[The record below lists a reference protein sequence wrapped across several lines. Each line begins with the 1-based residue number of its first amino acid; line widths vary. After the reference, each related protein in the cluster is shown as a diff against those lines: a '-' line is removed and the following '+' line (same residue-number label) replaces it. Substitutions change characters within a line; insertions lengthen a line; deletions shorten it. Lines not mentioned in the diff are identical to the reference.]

1 MVEMFRS
8 GGVMMWPML
17 LVTVGILVLAARAAA
32 LLARAEPSAAEAE
45 RRLNA
50 ILFWAGM
57 SVVLGVLGTVVGF
70 VQIGQAVM
78 LAGAVEQSTIWGGV
92 AVALVTLIF
101 GLLTLLVALLL
112 WYGLKQWLL
121 RASARGRPFPA

>member
-17 LVTVGILVLAARAAA
+17 VVAIGILVLAARAAT
-32 LLARAEPSAAEAE
+32 LLARADPPAAEAE
-45 RRLNA
+45 RRLSA

-78 LAGAVEQSTIWGGV
+78 LAESVEQSTIWGGV

-101 GLLTLLVALLL
+101 GLLILLVALLL
-112 WYGLKQWLL
+112 WFGLKQWLL
-121 RASARGRPFPA
+121 RAAERHRPFPA